1 MLRILFFVALV
12 QFAQAANEPIV
23 NATAAVTNPVTAPV
37 DNTTYY
43 SLAGLGGDSV
53 NLSAQTVIGFA
64 QTVVRKGASAYNM
77 DPKVFAQIKQDI
89 AYLKT
94 SLEVG
99 NTNTAVDQPVIN
111 RLFNNCLTAEHSNVD
126 ALIGKIPGISGTEQA
141 ALTSVLTA
149 TAQALVTQAPPK
161 TLADCCSCFGKFGVT
176 IAMQLLTQTMK

>member
-1 MLRILFFVALV
+1 MFLLALT
-12 QFAQAANEPIV
+12 QLIHAANEPMA
-23 NATAAVTNPVTAPV
+23 NASTSAAPIIQPI

-43 SLAGLGGDSV
+43 CLAGFSGDSV

-64 QTVVRKGASAYNM
+64 QTIIRKGASAYNI

-99 NTNTAVDQPVIN
+99 NADTIADQPVIN
-111 RLFNNCLTAEHSNVD
+111 RLFNNCLKAEHKNVD
-126 ALIGKIPGISGTEQA
+126 LLIGKIPGISDTEQA

-149 TAQALVTQAPPK
+149 TAQALATQAPPK
-161 TLADCCSCFGKFGVT
+161 TFTECCSCIGKFGVS
-176 IAMQLLTQTMK
+176 IAMQLLAQNMK